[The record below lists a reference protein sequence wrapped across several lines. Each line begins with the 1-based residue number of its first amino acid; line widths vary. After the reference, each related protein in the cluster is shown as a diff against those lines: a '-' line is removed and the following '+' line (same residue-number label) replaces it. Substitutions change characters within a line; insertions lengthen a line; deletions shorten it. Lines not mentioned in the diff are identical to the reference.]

1 MHLNTILGTSLMVQW
16 LRLCASKCMGSRDWS
31 LVGEPRSW
39 MLHGMAKKKKKKSA
53 NSGKGFLGFVGLQRA
68 PSCPTLCDPLDY
80 TVHGTLQARILE
92 WVAFPFSRGFSQP
105 GDRTQ
110 VSHIA
115 GGFFT
120 SWSTREA
127 PIGLHDSA
135 NVKDLCPSQ
144 WYWSSIW
151 NVSGSF
157 QSLLSTLLSQYR
169 STLSSL
175 SQGISSF

>member
-1 MHLNTILGTSLMVQW
+1 
-16 LRLCASKCMGSRDWS
+16 MGSRDQS

-39 MLHGMAKKKKKKSA
+39 MLHGMAEKKKKIR
-53 NSGKGFLGFVGLQRA
+53 NSGKGFLGFTGLQRA
-68 PSCPTLCDPLDY
+68 PSCPTLCDSLDY

-92 WVAFPFSRGFSQP
+92 WVAFPFSRGSSRP
-105 GDRTQ
+105 GDSTQ

-120 SWSTREA
+120 SWATREA

-144 WYWSSIW
+144 WYRFPIW

-157 QSLLSTLLSQYR
+157 QSLLSTLLSQFR